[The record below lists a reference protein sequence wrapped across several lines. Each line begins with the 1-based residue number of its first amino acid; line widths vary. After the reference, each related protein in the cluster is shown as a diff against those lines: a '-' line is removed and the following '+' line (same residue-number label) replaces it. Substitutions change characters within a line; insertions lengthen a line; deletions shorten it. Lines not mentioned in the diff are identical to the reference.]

1 MIRLREMTEAEFVR
15 CRTLD
20 RENYA
25 QSIAHVHRMP
35 IDEARQEALKLGDDA
50 LRMGS
55 GARETSSWLL
65 WMGRR
70 ERWRVISGV
79 R

>member
-15 CRTLD
+15 FRTLD
-20 RENYA
+20 RDNYA
-25 QSIAHVHRMP
+25 QSIAHAHRMP
-35 IDEARQEALKLGDDA
+35 IDEARLEALKLGDDA